1 MSECPDCQKEIDH
14 LVYTDN
20 ISGTSWGSFSI
31 GDDGYAD
38 YDEDDRE
45 ISESETVRFECPE
58 CNTEL
63 FHRER
68 EAIEFLIGSQR
79 KKVKT
84 TYLFRC
90 DKHNI
95 GFDQSCPMC
104 REVPD
109 A

>member
-1 MSECPDCQKEIDH
+1 MSECPNCQKEIDH
-14 LVYTDN
+14 LIYTEN
-20 ISGTSWGSFSI
+20 TYGSAWGSASLD
-31 GDDGYAD
+31 DDGYVQ
-38 YDEDDRE
+38 YDEEDRE
-45 ISESETVRFECPE
+45 TNNSEMEKYECPE

-68 EAIEFLIGSQR
+68 EVVEFLRGSQR